1 MLGHPRRSSGRKP
14 IQQRI
19 KWESSAATGSRAK
32 GRRGVHQELQ
42 GWHSSREEARKR
54 YLDPVL
60 LLPTD
65 ILLAA
70 QPDQLETGEEA
81 QG

>member
-1 MLGHPRRSSGRKP
+1 MAGNQYNRESRVGRSGNHLQPLGAG
-14 IQQRI
+14 QR
-19 KWESSAATGSRAK
+19 EEEVS
-32 GRRGVHQELQ
+32 HQELQ